1 MKQAREKDK
10 PAITAPDDTKKTRPS
25 NQLERLQKILASAGI
40 ASRRKAEEFILQ
52 GRVQVN
58 GKIVTEL
65 GSKADPIHDHIRVD
79 GKLIRPAGETR
90 YYMLNKPKQFVTTVS
105 DPQGRPTVMEFFS
118 RIKLRMFPVG
128 RLDYHSE
135 GLLLVTNDGAL
146 ANALTRAASHVPK
159 TYLVKVSGVPTEE
172 ALNALRRGVSIP
184 LGDPESTPGYRGRE
198 GRVRTAP
205 ATVRLFRQGENPWY
219 EITITEGRNRQLRK
233 MFEEIGHHVEK
244 IRRVGYGPLVLDLP
258 PGEARELTAQEV
270 QALYRAAKLSSPRGG
285 TEPTETKP
293 SPRSRS
299 GQRPESSRAS
309 SHPSAERSHRKSAGI
324 RKTRKTAPSRGQ

>member
-1 MKQAREKDK
+1 MKRARETD
-10 PAITAPDDTKKTRPS
+10 APGVAATDDTKTARTSGKV
-25 NQLERLQKILASAGI
+25 ERLQKILASAGI

-58 GKIVTEL
+58 GQIVSEL

-79 GKLIRPAGETR
+79 GKLIHPAGEYR

-105 DPQGRPTVMEFFS
+105 DPQGRPTVMQFFS

-135 GLLLVTNDGAL
+135 GLLLVTNDGEL

-159 TYLVKVSGVPTEE
+159 TYLVKVSGIPSEE

-184 LGDPESTPGYRGRE
+184 VGDPESNTGYRGRE
-198 GRVRTAP
+198 ARVHTAP
-205 ATVRLFRQGENPWY
+205 ATVRLFRAGENPWY

-244 IRRVGYGPLVLDLP
+244 IRRVEYGPLVLDLP
-258 PGEARELTAQEV
+258 PGESRELTAPEV
-270 QALYRAAKLSSPRGG
+270 QALYRAAKLKSLTRESQPTGPKSKPR
-285 TEPTETKP
+285 P
-293 SPRSRS
+293 
-299 GQRPESSRAS
+299 GQRPEASKTSTASRKRNKPAT
-309 SHPSAERSHRKSAGI
+309 PRPR
-324 RKTRKTAPSRGQ
+324 

>member
-1 MKQAREKDK
+1 MKQARGADES
-10 PAITAPDDTKKTRPS
+10 AIAGTADGKIGRGDSKA
-25 NQLERLQKILASAGI
+25 ERLQKILASAGV

-58 GKIVTEL
+58 GQIVNQL
-65 GSKADPIHDHIRVD
+65 GSKADPVHDHIRVD
-79 GKLIRPAGETR
+79 GKLIHPADEYR
-90 YYMLNKPKQFVTTVS
+90 YYMLNKPKQFVTTAS

-135 GLLLVTNDGAL
+135 GLLLVTNDGEL

-159 TYLVKVSGVPTEE
+159 TYLVKVSGVPSED
-172 ALNALRRGVSIP
+172 ALNALRRGISIP
-184 LGDPESTPGYRGRE
+184 LGDAESSPGHRGRE
-198 GRVRTAP
+198 ARVRTAP
-205 ATVRLFRQGENPWY
+205 ATVQLFRQGENPWY

-244 IRRVGYGPLVLDLP
+244 IRRVEYGPLVLDLP
-258 PGEARELTAQEV
+258 PGESRELTAHEV
-270 QALYRAAKLSSPRGG
+270 QALYRAAKLSAPGIRSQRI
-285 TEPTETKP
+285 ETKS

-299 GQRPESSRAS
+299 GEHAKALSTSSTDS
-309 SHPSAERSHRKSAGI
+309 TKGS
-324 RKTRKTAPSRGQ
+324 TRKLAASRKGREPGTSHQR

>member
-1 MKQAREKDK
+1 MKRAKQTDSPALTGGEAEKTER
-10 PAITAPDDTKKTRPS
+10 PAGKV
-25 NQLERLQKILASAGI
+25 ERLQKILASAGI

-58 GKIVTEL
+58 GQIVIEL
-65 GSKADPIHDHIRVD
+65 GSKADPVNDHIRVD
-79 GKLIRPAGETR
+79 GKLIRPADEFR

-105 DPQGRPTVMEFFS
+105 DPQGRPTVMQFFS

-135 GLLLVTNDGAL
+135 GLLLVTNDGEL

-159 TYLVKVSGVPTEE
+159 TYLVKVSGVPDEN

-184 LGDPESTPGYRGRE
+184 LGDPESNTGYRGRE

-205 ATVRLFRQGENPWY
+205 AKVRLFRAGDNPWY

-244 IRRVGYGPLVLDLP
+244 IRRVEYGPLVLDLP
-258 PGEARELTAQEV
+258 PGESRELTEQEV
-270 QALYRAAKLSSPRGG
+270 QALYRAAKLNSPAKARQSAGSKSRARSG
-285 TEPTETKP
+285 PQSHGTKP
-293 SPRSRS
+293 S
-299 GQRPESSRAS
+299 AT
-309 SHPSAERSHRKSAGI
+309 I
-324 RKTRKTAPSRGQ
+324 RKASKSKAPRP

>member
-1 MKQAREKDK
+1 MKRAKEAVTAASATPDEEKTAR
-10 PAITAPDDTKKTRPS
+10 PAAKA
-25 NQLERLQKILASAGI
+25 ERLQKILASAGI
-40 ASRRKAEEFILQ
+40 ASRRKAEEFIQQ

-58 GKIVTEL
+58 GQIVSEL
-65 GSKADPIHDHIRVD
+65 GSKADPVNDHIRVD
-79 GKLIRPAGETR
+79 GKLIHPADEYR

-105 DPQGRPTVMEFFS
+105 DPQGRPTVMQFFS

-135 GLLLVTNDGAL
+135 GLLLVTNDGEL

-159 TYLVKVSGVPTEE
+159 TYLVKVSGIPDEK

-184 LGDPESTPGYRGRE
+184 LGDPESSAGYRGRE

-205 ATVRLFRQGENPWY
+205 ATVRLFRAGENPWY

-244 IRRVGYGPLVLDLP
+244 IRRVEYGPLLLDLP
-258 PGEARELTAQEV
+258 PGETRELTPHEV
-270 QALYRAAKLSSPRGG
+270 QALYRVAKLTPSKTSHPAASNLKAVAR
-285 TEPTETKP
+285 PNSRKTKAP
-293 SPRSRS
+293 NLKRSRHAGPRSR
-299 GQRPESSRAS
+299 
-309 SHPSAERSHRKSAGI
+309 
-324 RKTRKTAPSRGQ
+324 

>member
-1 MKQAREKDK
+1 MKRAKETDT
-10 PAITAPDDTKKTRPS
+10 PAIAPQDDAKTACPAGKV
-25 NQLERLQKILASAGI
+25 ERLQKILASAGI

-58 GKIVTEL
+58 GQIVSEL

-79 GKLIRPAGETR
+79 GKLIHPAGEYR

-105 DPQGRPTVMEFFS
+105 DPQGRPTVMQFFS

-135 GLLLVTNDGAL
+135 GLLLVTNDGEL

-159 TYLVKVSGVPTEE
+159 TYLVKVGGVPSEE

-184 LGDPESTPGYRGRE
+184 LGDPESNTGYRGRE
-198 GRVRTAP
+198 ARVRTAP
-205 ATVRLFRQGENPWY
+205 ATVRLFRAGENPWY

-244 IRRVGYGPLVLDLP
+244 IRRVEYGPLVLDLP
-258 PGEARELTAQEV
+258 PGESRELTAQEV
-270 QALYRAAKLSSPRGG
+270 QALYRAAKLTSAAKGG
-285 TEPTETKP
+285 QPAGSK
-293 SPRSRS
+293 SKPRSGRRPQTSKTSIPDPKRS
-299 GQRPESSRAS
+299 KPD
-309 SHPSAERSHRKSAGI
+309 
-324 RKTRKTAPSRGQ
+324 PSRPR

>member
-1 MKQAREKDK
+1 MKRAKEAE
-10 PAITAPDDTKKTRPS
+10 PTAIPAPDEEEKARPAGKV
-25 NQLERLQKILASAGI
+25 ERLQKILASAGI

-58 GKIVTEL
+58 GQLVTEL
-65 GSKADPIHDHIRVD
+65 GSKADPVNDHIRVD
-79 GKLIRPAGETR
+79 GKLIHPAGEYR

-105 DPQGRPTVMEFFS
+105 DPQGRPTVMQFFS

-135 GLLLVTNDGAL
+135 GLLLVTNDGDL

-159 TYLVKVSGVPTEE
+159 TYLVKVSGIPDEN

-184 LGDPESTPGYRGRE
+184 LGDPESSSGYRGRE

-205 ATVRLFRQGENPWY
+205 AKVRLFRAGENPWY

-244 IRRVGYGPLVLDLP
+244 IRRVEYGPLILDLP
-258 PGEARELTAQEV
+258 PGESRELTAQEV
-270 QALYRAAKLSSPRGG
+270 QALYRAAKLTSSPAGG
-285 TEPTETKP
+285 QRNSTK
-293 SPRSRS
+293 SKSRS
-299 GQRPESSRAS
+299 EPRPRPAKA
-309 SHPSAERSHRKSAGI
+309 PGT
-324 RKTRKTAPSRGQ
+324 TRKRGKPARPIAR

>member
-1 MKQAREKDK
+1 MKRAKETDSPALTGVGEEKTER
-10 PAITAPDDTKKTRPS
+10 PAGKV
-25 NQLERLQKILASAGI
+25 ERLQKILASAGI

-58 GKIVTEL
+58 GQLVTEL
-65 GSKADPIHDHIRVD
+65 GSKADSVNDHIRVD
-79 GKLIRPAGETR
+79 GKLIRPANEFR

-105 DPQGRPTVMEFFS
+105 DPQGRPTVMQFFS

-135 GLLLVTNDGAL
+135 GLLLVTNDGEL

-159 TYLVKVSGVPTEE
+159 TYLVKVSGIPDEN

-184 LGDPESTPGYRGRE
+184 LGDPESKTGYRGRE
-198 GRVRTAP
+198 ARVRTAP
-205 ATVRLFRQGENPWY
+205 AKVRLFRAGENPWY

-244 IRRVGYGPLVLDLP
+244 IRRVEYGPLVLDLP
-258 PGEARELTAQEV
+258 PGESRELTEQEV
-270 QALYRAAKLSSPRGG
+270 RALYHAAKLSSPAK
-285 TEPTETKP
+285 TSP
-293 SPRSRS
+293 SAGLKSNARS
-299 GQRPESSRAS
+299 GPRPHAART
-309 SHPSAERSHRKSAGI
+309 SAATPKGSKS
-324 RKTRKTAPSRGQ
+324 KAPRL

>member
-1 MKQAREKDK
+1 MKRARETDT
-10 PAITAPDDTKKTRPS
+10 PAIAAQDDVKTARPAGKV
-25 NQLERLQKILASAGI
+25 ERLQKILASAGI

-58 GKIVTEL
+58 GQIVTEL
-65 GSKADPIHDHIRVD
+65 GSKADAVHDHIRVD
-79 GKLIRPAGETR
+79 GKLIHPAGEYR

-105 DPQGRPTVMEFFS
+105 DPQGRPTVMQFFS

-135 GLLLVTNDGAL
+135 GLLLVTNDGEL

-159 TYLVKVSGVPTEE
+159 TYLVKVSGIPDDN

-184 LGDPESTPGYRGRE
+184 LGDPESHAGYRGRE
-198 GRVRTAP
+198 ARVRTAP
-205 ATVRLFRQGENPWY
+205 ATVRLFRAGENPWY

-244 IRRVGYGPLVLDLP
+244 IRRVEYGPLVLDLP
-258 PGEARELTAQEV
+258 PGESRELTAQEV
-270 QALYRAAKLSSPRGG
+270 HALYRAAKLTSPAKGG
-285 TEPTETKP
+285 RPAGSKSKP
-293 SPRSRS
+293 RS
-299 GQRPESSRAS
+299 GQRPQ
-309 SHPSAERSHRKSAGI
+309 
-324 RKTRKTAPSRGQ
+324 TLKTATPDRKRSRPTPPLPR

>member
-1 MKQAREKDK
+1 MKRAKETDT
-10 PAITAPDDTKKTRPS
+10 PAIAPQDDAKTACPAGKV
-25 NQLERLQKILASAGI
+25 ERLQKILASAGI

-58 GKIVTEL
+58 GQIVSEL

-79 GKLIRPAGETR
+79 GKLIHPAGEYR
-90 YYMLNKPKQFVTTVS
+90 YYMLNKPEQFVTTVS
-105 DPQGRPTVMEFFS
+105 DPQGRPTVMQFFS

-135 GLLLVTNDGAL
+135 GLLLVTNDGEL

-159 TYLVKVSGVPTEE
+159 TYLVKVGGVPSEE

-184 LGDPESTPGYRGRE
+184 LGDPESNTGYRGRE
-198 GRVRTAP
+198 ARVRTAP
-205 ATVRLFRQGENPWY
+205 ATVRLFRAGENPWY

-244 IRRVGYGPLVLDLP
+244 IRRVEYGPLVLDLP
-258 PGEARELTAQEV
+258 PGESRELTAQEV
-270 QALYRAAKLSSPRGG
+270 QALYRAAKLTSAAKGG
-285 TEPTETKP
+285 QPAGSK
-293 SPRSRS
+293 SKPRSGRRPQTSKTSIPDPKRS
-299 GQRPESSRAS
+299 KPD
-309 SHPSAERSHRKSAGI
+309 
-324 RKTRKTAPSRGQ
+324 PSRPR